1 MKVCFK
7 CGAEKPL
14 TEFYKHKGMSDGH
27 LNKCKQCTRCD
38 TKENREKN
46 IDYYKAYDRNRHWAD
61 PSRRAASIEATRLWH
76 RENSERS
83 RELKKNWI
91 KKNPL
96 KRAAHVKVGNA
107 LRSGKIKKEPC
118 VMCGD
123 TKVQAHHTDYTK
135 PLDVVWLCQKH
146 HTEVH
151 TSK

>member
-61 PSRRAASIEATRLWH
+61 PKRRAASIEATRLWH
-76 RENSERS
+76 RKNAERS

-91 KKNPL
+91 ERNPM

-107 LRSGKIKKEPC
+107 LRRGEISKEPC
-118 VMCGD
+118 VVCGD
-123 TKVQAHHTDYTK
+123 TKVHAHHTDYTK